1 MMQNLYTDPQNILMQ
16 LQQLLEAP
24 HSTSSEDTIT
34 TARHWFDSIRKTQG
48 FLENKDH
55 PIVFIGS
62 VGIGKSSLISI
73 AANLIIG
80 SPPKDRASLKNN
92 SVLAIGSGRTTVCEV
107 RIRPHNPEHDQGNIG
122 LILDPYTEED
132 MEKEI
137 RRYAEDEWQR
147 RQSSNLRNGEDNMD
161 PSSQEVQR
169 AIRGMTDYV
178 EYKESYLDGDVRR
191 QRNIRPLDVAIANFD
206 SIDTFATHLV
216 ERANLTERKTTA
228 WWWEEESIENLKE
241 LKNRFADVN
250 LGIERTAMLPQKMT
264 LVVPKPLPD
273 SQTGLNLTLIDT
285 RGLDGVVES
294 REDLQKLLRDPRALL
309 VLCASFKN
317 APGDTERAI
326 LRSLSNDAQLR
337 EAIPRT
343 LLLLLDFGDA
353 EQVNGAEG
361 DREYGQELKIDECHI
376 ALDGSG
382 LSRTINKAQIIA
394 FDALKDERQ
403 QLLAAIDNG
412 LTQLRETVNNQL
424 QVQLKDAGLFLE
436 RKADELRPRLCLTV
450 DEQLKEIM
458 AQHLLIDTPLHDP
471 LAGLYRA
478 IDYTRWA
485 SVVNATCRRNGTY
498 SRLNLYSAVE
508 AEASRAATF
517 WLDDLSN
524 AISKKLDEL
533 EQDPAFEKIGDDI
546 RLRKMLYQE
555 AQFKVISNYAH
566 TIHEQ
571 VKDELLN
578 DPIWLVCQKEW
589 GHGSGF
595 KDRVI
600 SHLTIWSRKQQ
611 RLTAHEHTDAI
622 AIIPLLAEVT
632 RPVQAPSFNVYVR
645 NLRAL
650 SQVNWSPEP
659 PLTVIIGANGAGKTT
674 LLLTLRLLRLAYEHG
689 LPEAV
694 SILFGGSSNLRS
706 WGIDDEEPIEI
717 GLDIGDTSW
726 RIQLIEHE
734 GSVAYLTNEQ
744 LTERGREIFSCDS
757 LGVFSY
763 GDERIEPNKQVG
775 LRTLMDRGVHD
786 SSVRV
791 MARFLQ
797 GISVYQDP
805 DIFTLRRHGSRAS
818 EDRYLHVRGGN
829 CLSLLRRWY
838 QDKTNKYRYQF
849 VIEGLSYAFPNIFK
863 DIDFQ
868 EAGDTLVARI
878 YRPGSETST
887 LLSDEADGVLQ
898 LLILF
903 CEIASA
909 EDESVVAIDEPEN
922 SLHPYALRAFLRQT
936 TRWAKQ
942 HNLSVL
948 LATHSTVL
956 LDELTGY
963 PEQIYVMRKP
973 SAGEYMPSRLDQF
986 CSREW
991 LEGFKLGDLYE
1002 DGEIGSNEDAS
1013 MENGTD

>member
-1 MMQNLYTDPQNILMQ
+1 MMQNINTDSQNILEQ
-16 LQQLLEAP
+16 LQQLLDASQ
-24 HSTSSEDTIT
+24 STSEETIA
-34 TARHWFDSIRKTQG
+34 TAEHWFSSIDKTRK
-48 FLENKDH
+48 FLEDKNH

-62 VGIGKSSLISI
+62 VGIGKSSLISV

-80 SPPKDRASLKNN
+80 SPPKDRVSLKNN

-107 RIRPHNPEHDQGNIG
+107 RIRPYGLEHDKGLIG
-122 LILDPYTEED
+122 LIIDPFTEEE
-132 MEKEI
+132 MEKAI

-147 RQSSNLRNGEDNMD
+147 RQSGALRSGEDSMD
-161 PSSQEVQR
+161 PTSQEVQR

-178 EYKESYLDGDVRR
+178 EYKESYVDDGVRR
-191 QRNIRPLDVAIANFD
+191 QRNIRPLDSAIANFD
-206 SIDTFATHLV
+206 SADTLAKHLL
-216 ERANLTERKTTA
+216 ERANLSERTETQ
-228 WWWEEESIENLKE
+228 WWWNEATTENFKA
-241 LKNRFADVN
+241 LKNCFENVN
-250 LGIERTAMLPQKMT
+250 SGIERNAMLPNRMT
-264 LVVPKPLPD
+264 VVVPESLPD
-273 SQTGLNLTLIDT
+273 SKVGLNLTLIDT
-285 RGLDGVVES
+285 PGLDGVFES
-294 REDLQKLLRDPRALL
+294 REDLQQLLRDPRALL
-309 VLCASFKN
+309 VLCTPFKD
-317 APGDTERAI
+317 APGDTVRAL
-326 LRSLSNDAQLR
+326 LRSLTSDAQLR
-337 EAIPRT
+337 EAITRT
-343 LLLLLDFGDA
+343 LLVLLDFGDSD
-353 EQVNGAEG
+353 QVNGADG
-361 DREYGQELKIDECHI
+361 DREYGQALKIDECHI

-382 LSRTINKAQIIA
+382 LLRTISKAQIIA
-394 FDALKDERQ
+394 FDVLQDGRQ
-403 QLLAAIDNG
+403 LLLAAIDNG
-412 LTQLRETVNNQL
+412 LTQLRETVDRQL
-424 QVQLKDAGLFLE
+424 REQIEDAELFLE
-436 RKADELRPRLCLTV
+436 RKADEFRPLKIQLV
-450 DEQLKEIM
+450 DAQLKEVM
-458 AQHLLIDTPLHDP
+458 AQHLLIDTPLRDP

-485 SVVNATCRRNGTY
+485 SVVNATCRLNGTY
-498 SRLNLYSAVE
+498 SRLNLYTAIK
-508 AEASRAATF
+508 AEASRAATD
-517 WLDDLSN
+517 WLDSLIN
-524 AISKKLDEL
+524 AIIRKLDEL
-533 EQDPAFEKIGDDI
+533 GQDSKFEIISDDI
-546 RLRKMLYQE
+546 GLRKFLYHE
-555 AQFKVISNYAH
+555 AQLKVINNYAE
-566 TIHEQ
+566 TIHDQ
-571 VKDELLN
+571 VKAELIN
-578 DPIWLVCQKEW
+578 DPIWLACLNEW
-589 GHGSGF
+589 GRGSGY
-595 KDRVI
+595 KERVI
-600 SHLTIWSRKQQ
+600 GHLENWSRKQQ

-650 SQVNWSPEP
+650 SQVNWHPEP
-659 PLTVIIGANGAGKTT
+659 PLTVLIGANGAGKTT
-674 LLLTLRLLRLAYEHG
+674 LLLTLRLLRSAYEHG

-694 SILFGGSSNLRS
+694 SMVLGGSSNLRT
-706 WGIDDEEPIEI
+706 WGVDDEEAVEI
-717 GLDIGDTSW
+717 GLDIGDVSW

-734 GSVAYLTNEQ
+734 GSVSYLTNEQ
-744 LTERGREIFSCDS
+744 LTEQGREIYSRDS

-763 GDERIEPNKQVG
+763 RDERIEPSKQIG
-775 LRTLMDRGVHD
+775 LRALMDRGVHD
-786 SSVRV
+786 SSIRV

-805 DIFTLRRHGSRAS
+805 DIYTLRRQGSRAS
-818 EDRYLHVRGGN
+818 EDRYLHPRGGN

-878 YRPGSETST
+878 YRPGSELST
-887 LLSDEADGVLQ
+887 LLSDEANGVLQ

-942 HNLSVL
+942 HNLTVL

-973 SAGEYMPSRLDQF
+973 DSGEYMPSRLDQF
-986 CSREW
+986 CNREW

-1002 DGEIGSNEDAS
+1002 DGEIGSNEDTS
-1013 MENGTD
+1013 TEDGTD